1 MAKELSLR
9 PYTGKLWIAK
19 NLKDYHKTH
28 RKLFKELD
36 PDKLTG
42 AEGGRFFAGA
52 GKDDYWTYLIWA
64 DNMPYMVHELTHV
77 LFHVFE
83 RCGIDPR
90 DSAGEGF
97 CYMLHTLVEEAE
109 KHEKETQH

>member
-9 PYTGKLWIAK
+9 PYTGKLWVAK
-19 NLKDYHKTH
+19 NVDDYHKTQ
-28 RKLFKELD
+28 RKLFKEHD

-52 GKDDYWTYLIWA
+52 GKDDCWTYLVWA
-64 DNMPYMVHELTHV
+64 DNMPYMVHELAHV

-90 DSAGEGF
+90 DSGGEGF
-97 CYMLHTLVEEAE
+97 CYMLHTLVEEVQ
-109 KHEKETQH
+109 K